1 MLIHNKTYVSDSIFD
16 VERDINEI
24 LEDEHLEFDDGGML
38 IGELKITVEY
48 VK

>member
-16 VERDINEI
+16 VEYDMDEI
-24 LEDEHLEFDDGGML
+24 LEDEHLEFDDNGML